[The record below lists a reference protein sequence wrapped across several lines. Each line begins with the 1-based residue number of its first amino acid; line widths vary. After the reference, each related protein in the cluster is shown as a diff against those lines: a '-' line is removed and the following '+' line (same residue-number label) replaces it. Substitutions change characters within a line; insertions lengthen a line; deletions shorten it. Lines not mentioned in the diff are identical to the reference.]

1 MLDDILNRVR
11 RGAER
16 VQRRSEEV
24 AQTARLRVEVFQLTR
39 ELDTLY
45 ARLGRSYHAGA
56 DPEVLHSLREEIRRV
71 DEEIQARERLMEE
84 LNQATREEQN
94 PAGESAVILAE
105 VGASRTVTVPSTPAT
120 PTATEPNIPSAVP
133 RPREDTSGTPEREG
147 DFRREHQPRENSRAG
162 QDRDLL
168 DR

>member
-16 VQRRSEEV
+16 VQRRGEEV

-56 DPEVLHSLREEIRRV
+56 DPEVLGGLREEIRRV
-71 DEEIQARERLMEE
+71 DEEIQARERLIEE
-84 LNQATREEQN
+84 LSSARTEETERARDSAAL
-94 PAGESAVILAE
+94 PAADPP
-105 VGASRTVTVPSTPAT
+105 RTVPLSPTSEPNTPA
-120 PTATEPNIPSAVP
+120 AVP
-133 RPREDTSGTPEREG
+133 PPHEDSRE
-147 DFRREHQPRENSRAG
+147 
-162 QDRDLL
+162 L
-168 DR
+168 